1 MKAVAFCYWGGMVYE
16 GLKYCM
22 YYYDCKRCPLNA
34 RCEEEYNERIKTE
47 DKPKREKIVIKY
59 EPK

>member
-1 MKAVAFCYWGGMVYE
+1 MYE

-34 RCEEEYNERIKTE
+34 KCEAEYNDRIKND
-47 DKPKREKIVIKY
+47 DKPKREKIIIEYK
-59 EPK
+59 PK